1 MKGCCVLILNGK
13 LYLSHKNDDY
23 TIVGNGRLTNL
34 SEMLNV
40 MLFEDVRMKIVSKYD
55 GQVLFDVKGKLVKK
69 KMGKCFYL
77 YHIEDFNIDEVLW
90 RLVDRKIE
98 IDIKNIT
105 KE

>member
-1 MKGCCVLILNGK
+1 MILCGKLSLHHKTNDYTMFNNGK
-13 LYLSHKNDDY
+13 
-23 TIVGNGRLTNL
+23 LTNL
-34 SEMLNV
+34 SDIMNV
-40 MLFEDVRMKIVSKYD
+40 MLLEDVRMKAVNKYD

-90 RLVDRKIE
+90 GLVDRKIE

-105 KE
+105 KK